1 MRGHVPKWPGI
12 VAAGSVRLHLSR
24 FGMHLGFVARPTS
37 TPEIEIL
44 LIARSALDHVLPVL
58 VFVDVFM
65 PGRSGREVL
74 WDFHSGTALSVWIGE
89 GGLHCLLVF
98 ALQAIPL
105 LARCFGLHRR
115 QSLWHT

>member
-1 MRGHVPKWPGI
+1 MY
-12 VAAGSVRLHLSR
+12 
-24 FGMHLGFVARPTS
+24 LGFVGRPTS
-37 TPEIEIL
+37 TPEIEIPF
-44 LIARSALDHVLPVL
+44 IAGSAMDHVLPVL

-74 WDFHSGTALSVWIGE
+74 EDFHSGTALSVWIGE
-89 GGLHCLLVF
+89 GCLHCLLVF

-105 LARCFGLHRR
+105 LPRCFALHRR